1 MPRKKTQRH
10 PTEENKLEL
19 SSHVAVELLLLHLLL
34 AMDLALNSASIA
46 LIHETTTITIVG
58 LQCFLC
64 LLHIVCISVCI
75 LETRYY
81 KLGEWKNMRRFRLT
95 YLMTVFYFAILVVY
109 FIQLTRNNPL
119 PNSHYINTSNATYN
133 QTWDDSMHSYFAIQ
147 KTAFVLHAVAAR
159 MAVSH
164 LSNPA
169 VFIYKPRVRRNEIAT
184 AESTA
189 TA

>member
-1 MPRKKTQRH
+1 
-10 PTEENKLEL
+10 
-19 SSHVAVELLLLHLLL
+19 
-34 AMDLALNSASIA
+34 MDLALNSASIA

-75 LETRYY
+75 LETRCVTPTHRASCLVPSTCQKEPRCQDLHGPLWSRPCAKAGLPSRRYY

-119 PNSHYINTSNATYN
+119 PNSHYINTQNATYN

-147 KTAFVLHAVAAR
+147 KTG
-159 MAVSH
+159 S
-164 LSNPA
+164 
-169 VFIYKPRVRRNEIAT
+169 
-184 AESTA
+184 
-189 TA
+189 